1 MTEKEKKKYARSS
14 VYLLTVNPN
23 LRFNSD
29 TDKNLKLWYH
39 KLDKACRD
47 LGLEIKDYI
56 NLKKQAIERGDTLS
70 RKYVSMF
77 EWKYALEL
85 GPESKSLHAHMYLK
99 IRHKTTLDL
108 DYGKIKAFFIKR
120 LDRNVYFQGR
130 VASSASFN
138 FKEYIGKNKLEKPA

>member
-14 VYLLTVNPN
+14 VYLLTVNTN

-29 TDKNLKLWYH
+29 SDKNLKTWYH

-70 RKYVSMF
+70 KAYVSMF
-77 EWKYALEL
+77 EYQYALEL
-85 GPESKSLHAHMYLK
+85 GPETKALHAHMYLK

-108 DYGKIKAFFIKR
+108 DYGKIKAYFIKR
-120 LDRNVYFQGR
+120 LDKNVYFNGR
-130 VASSASFN
+130 VSSSAGFN
-138 FKEYIGKNKLEKPA
+138 FKEYIKKGELEKPT